1 VTPPDFDELLG
12 DVEAGD
18 RGRLRRAHDA
28 LVAAGPPPELP
39 PALEQP
45 PGRPYEAPI
54 PALPGGY
61 PRRRRLPVLVLAAA
75 LALVAFGAG
84 YLVGDQP
91 APTAFPQDRSFVMQ
105 GTEGAEG
112 ASASVIVGPRDEAG
126 NWPMRMTV
134 RDLEGLPEGQRYE
147 LLLTRKGKPA
157 DSCGVFQVTG
167 DKTVVYLNA
176 PYKFREYDGW
186 VVTRAGRD
194 GIVLRTEEI

>member
-1 VTPPDFDELLG
+1 VTSPDIDELLG
-12 DVEAGD
+12 DVDDGD

-45 PGRPYEAPI
+45 PGRPYDAPI
-54 PALPGGY
+54 PALPVGY
-61 PRRRRLPVLVLAAA
+61 PRRRRVPALVLAAA
-75 LALVAFGAG
+75 LALAAFGAG

-91 APTAFPQDRSFVMQ
+91 APAAFPQDRSFVMQ
-105 GTEGAEG
+105 GTESAEG
-112 ASASVIVGPRDEAG
+112 ASASVIVGPRDDAG

-167 DKTVVYLNA
+167 DRTVVYLNA
-176 PYKFREYDGW
+176 PYLFREYDGW

-194 GIVLRTEEI
+194 DILLRTEEI

>member
-1 VTPPDFDELLG
+1 VKTPDFEELCG

-18 RGRLRRAHDA
+18 RDRLLRAHRA

-45 PGRPYEAPI
+45 PGRPFDPPI

-61 PRRRRLPVLVLAAA
+61 PKRRRVPVLVLAAA
-75 LALVAFGAG
+75 LALAAFGAG

-91 APTAFPQDRSFVMQ
+91 EPVAFPQDRSFVMQ
-105 GTEGAEG
+105 GTESAEG

-134 RDLEGLPEGQRYE
+134 RDLAALPEGERYE
-147 LLLTRKGKPA
+147 LLLTRAGKPV
-157 DSCGVFQVTG
+157 DSCGVFQVAG
-167 DKTVVYLNA
+167 DKTLVYLNA
-176 PYKFREYDGW
+176 PYLFRQYDGW
-186 VVTRAGRD
+186 VVTRAGED
-194 GIVLRTEEI
+194 DILLRTEEI

>member
-1 VTPPDFDELLG
+1 VTPRSFDELVG
-12 DVEAGD
+12 EVDDGD

-45 PGRPYEAPI
+45 PGQPYEPSI
-54 PALPGGY
+54 PRLPGGY

-75 LALVAFGAG
+75 LALAAFGAG
-84 YLVGDQP
+84 YLVGDTP
-91 APTAFPQDRSFVMQ
+91 GPVAFPQERSFVMQ
-105 GTEGAEG
+105 GTESAEG

-157 DSCGVFQVTG
+157 DSCGVFQISG
-167 DKTVVYLNA
+167 ERTVVYLNA
-176 PYKFREYDGW
+176 PYRFREYDGW

-194 GIVLRTEEI
+194 DILLRTETI